1 MTKVKTLEDLKKLR
15 ESLQSTIAL
24 RESSTNP
31 DKVVQVKVSM
41 ATCGIASGAKTSM
54 NRFIEML
61 NQKGVAAIV
70 TQTGCMGYCHSEPTI
85 EVILPDN
92 DPVVFGNVKNGRID
106 EIVEKYIV
114 KGELVDGV
122 IPHSFKTI
130 E

>member
-1 MTKVKTLEDLKKLR
+1 
-15 ESLQSTIAL
+15 
-24 RESSTNP
+24 
-31 DKVVQVKVSM
+31 M
-41 ATCGIASGAKTSM
+41 ATCGIASGAKTTM

-70 TQTGCMGYCHSEPTI
+70 TQTGCMGYCHSEPTV

-92 DPVVFGNVKNGRID
+92 DPVVYGNVKNGRID

-114 KGELVDGV
+114 NGELVDGV